1 MYVTTRLNE
10 KKLAFYGEI
19 HTCTFERSAFNS
31 LSVVNNLWICNV
43 LPENIFEIFMLP
55 LEKIKIYIIILYFF
69 TIISVLIIKIKFSK
83 THDLPFIAFSSTI
96 DKRLMA
102 TKTILHLYVPSDIC
116 YFFRLVFFSN
126 FSNYLLN
133 SKNT

>member
-10 KKLAFYGEI
+10 KNLAFYGEI

-31 LSVVNNLWICNV
+31 SSVNNLWICNV
-43 LPENIFEIFMLP
+43 LLENIFEIFMLP
-55 LEKIKIYIIILYFF
+55 LEKIKIYTIILYFF
-69 TIISVLIIKIKFSK
+69 TIISVLIIKIKFFK

-96 DKRLMA
+96 DKGLMA

-116 YFFRLVFFSN
+116 YFFRL
-126 FSNYLLN
+126 
-133 SKNT
+133 